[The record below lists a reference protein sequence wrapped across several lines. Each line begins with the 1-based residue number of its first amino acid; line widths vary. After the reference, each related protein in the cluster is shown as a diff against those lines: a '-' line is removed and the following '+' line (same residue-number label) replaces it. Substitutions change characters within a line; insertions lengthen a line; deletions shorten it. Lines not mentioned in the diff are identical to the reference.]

1 MDTMKIIKRAWNT
14 TWSYKALWIFG
25 ILLALG
31 SGGGGGGSGNSGTQF
46 SGGAGEW
53 DFPNTFEMPEIAT
66 GVIVAV
72 VAFCGLILLLSI
84 ATVMARYVSE
94 VSLIRM
100 VDDHEETGEKHTIK
114 EGFRLGWSKGAW
126 KIFLLDLLVTVVIG
140 AGMVLVLLLAA
151 APLLFWITKSDALR
165 AIGTVAAI
173 GLIMLAVLLAIA
185 VATVVNTL
193 VHFVRRA
200 VILEEKGIFKALR
213 ESFAFVRAHLK
224 DVALM
229 WLLMFGINL
238 AVTLA
243 MIPVVLL
250 LLVLGGVT
258 GALPGLALGGLVS
271 LVSQSETLPWII
283 GGGIGALIFIA
294 VIAIPSL
301 FAGGVFKTFESSV
314 WTLTYRELHALEQI
328 EAPEVPAVPAA
339 PILPEA
345 VVEG

>member
-1 MDTMKIIKRAWNT
+1 
-14 TWSYKALWIFG
+14 
-25 ILLALG
+25 
-31 SGGGGGGSGNSGTQF
+31 
-46 SGGAGEW
+46 
-53 DFPNTFEMPEIAT
+53 
-66 GVIVAV
+66 
-72 VAFCGLILLLSI
+72 
-84 ATVMARYVSE
+84 
-94 VSLIRM
+94 
-100 VDDHEETGEKHTIK
+100 
-114 EGFRLGWSKGAW
+114 
-126 KIFLLDLLVTVVIG
+126 
-140 AGMVLVLLLAA
+140 MVLVLLLAA